1 MIVARARAEVGE
13 AGEEAG
19 WGGGAGDDAAAI
31 PAEAEA
37 LKVSADRQ
45 MAAEDVDAADDGGVG
60 GAGVVRE
67 AEEEAV
73 RVALKAGGAAESP
86 LIGGEEGREQGG
98 LGGGVERGGDH
109 RTGTNSSQP

>member
-1 MIVARARAEVGE
+1 
-13 AGEEAG
+13 
-19 WGGGAGDDAAAI
+19 GGAGDDAAEV

-37 LKVSADRQ
+37 LEVGAHGRV
-45 MAAEDVDAADDGGVG
+45 AAEDVDAADDGGVG
-60 GAGVVRE
+60 GAGVVGE

-73 RVALKAGGAAESP
+73 RVAGEAGGAAESP
-86 LIGGEEGREQGG
+86 VIGGEEGREQGG